1 MALYTSHYISLYP
14 AVFVSKILPSDKF
27 ISVLILFT
35 SSQYNVS
42 FMTAGVFS
50 VLFTVV
56 FLVPRRVT
64 DT

>member
-1 MALYTSHYISLYP
+1 MALYPSHYISLYP

-27 ISVLILFT
+27 ISVLVLFT
-35 SSQYNVS
+35 AYQYNVS
-42 FMTAGVFS
+42 FRTADVFP

-56 FLVPRRVT
+56 SLVPRRVT

>member
-1 MALYTSHYISLYP
+1 MALYPSHYIPLYP

-27 ISVLILFT
+27 ISVLVLFT
-35 SSQYNVS
+35 ASQYNVS
-42 FMTAGVFS
+42 FRTADVFS

-56 FLVPRRVT
+56 SLVPRRVT